1 MRAFCFQAAIL
12 TTLNALSMIL
22 LFPALLGLD
31 LRRVSGKKID
41 ILCCYKSICCYKS
54 KNIKSSNN
62 SSEKTNSKSEVGA
75 KVIKVQ
81 DNFTSEMSSLNQ
93 KLKRNS
99 KWTLKGL
106 ASQYYEFCVS
116 KTLFKIATMIS
127 VVVLTGI
134 GIYNLARMEQGFS
147 RQEIIPDDTS
157 AYNFV
162 KASDKYFGFYHM
174 YAGVYFPF
182 KFQ

>member
-41 ILCCYKSICCYKS
+41 ILCCYKS

-75 KVIKVQ
+75 KVIKGQ

-93 KLKRNS
+93 KLKKNS

-116 KTLFKIATMIS
+116 KTPFKIATMIL
-127 VVVLTGI
+127 VVVLTGF

-147 RQEIIPDDTS
+147 RQEIIPYDTS

-182 KFQ
+182 

>member
-12 TTLNALSMIL
+12 TTLNALSMII

-31 LRRVSGKKID
+31 LRRVSGKKMD
-41 ILCCYKSICCYKS
+41 VLCCYKNK
-54 KNIKSSNN
+54 N
-62 SSEKTNSKSEVGA
+62 SSEKTNSTSAEIGA
-75 KVIKVQ
+75 KANKGQ
-81 DNFTSEMSSLNQ
+81 DNFNSEMNSLNQ
-93 KLKRNS
+93 KLKRHS

-106 ASQYYEFCVS
+106 ANQYYEFCVS
-116 KTLFKIATMIS
+116 KTPFKIATMILALG
-127 VVVLTGI
+127 LTCF
-134 GIYNLARMEQGFS
+134 GIYSLAHMEQGFS
-147 RQEIIPDDTS
+147 RRELIPYDTS

-182 KFQ
+182 NVY